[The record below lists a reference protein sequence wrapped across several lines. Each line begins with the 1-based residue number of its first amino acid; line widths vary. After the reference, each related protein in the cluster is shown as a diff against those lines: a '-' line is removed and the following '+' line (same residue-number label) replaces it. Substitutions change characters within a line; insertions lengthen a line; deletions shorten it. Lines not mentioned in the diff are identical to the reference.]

1 MPELGYA
8 LSTEEHP
15 PGDLIEYTSR
25 AEEAGFEYALISD
38 HFHPWIGT
46 QGHAP
51 FVWTVL
57 GAMAHET
64 DEIRVGTGVTCPFQR
79 YHPAVVAQ
87 AAATAGVMFDDRFFL
102 GVGTGENLNEH
113 ITGEGWPPFDIR
125 IEALAEAVEVIREL
139 FTGEQVT
146 YRGDHVT
153 VENAKLFTCPEDPP
167 PVHVAGGGTGSASAA
182 AEIGDGY
189 VNTAPDEEA
198 LDAYD
203 GGGPKYGQVT
213 VCWAESDAEAR
224 RTAHEHWPNIGLAGE
239 LSALLPTVKHFEQ
252 AASMVSTEDV
262 AESMTC
268 SSDPD
273 DHIDAIQKYLDAG
286 FDHVYVHQVGPDQA
300 GFFDVY
306 ESEVLP
312 SFQ

>member
-15 PGDLIEYTSR
+15 PGDLVEYTSR
-25 AEEAGFEYALISD
+25 AEDAGFEHALISD

-87 AAATAGVMFDDRFFL
+87 AAATAGVLFDDRFFL

-113 ITGEGWPPFDIR
+113 VTGDRWPPFEVR
-125 IEALAEAVEVIREL
+125 IEALAESVDVIREL

>member
-15 PGDLIEYTSR
+15 PGDLVEYTSR
-25 AEEAGFEYALISD
+25 AEDAGFEHALISD

-57 GAMAHET
+57 GAMARGT
-64 DEIRVGTGVTCPFQR
+64 DDIRVGTGVTCPFQR

-113 ITGEGWPPFDIR
+113 VTGERWPPFEVR
-125 IEALAEAVEVIREL
+125 IEALAESVDVIREL

-146 YRGDHVT
+146 HHGEHVT

-167 PVHVAGGGTGSASAA
+167 PVYVAGGGTGSASAA
-182 AEIGDGY
+182 AEFGDGY

-252 AASMVSTEDV
+252 AASMVSAEDV

-300 GFFDVY
+300 GFFHVY

-312 SFQ
+312 SFR

>member
-1 MPELGYA
+1 M
-8 LSTEEHP
+8 
-15 PGDLIEYTSR
+15 
-25 AEEAGFEYALISD
+25 
-38 HFHPWIGT
+38 
-46 QGHAP
+46 
-51 FVWTVL
+51 
-57 GAMAHET
+57 
-64 DEIRVGTGVTCPFQR
+64 
-79 YHPAVVAQ
+79 
-87 AAATAGVMFDDRFFL
+87 
-102 GVGTGENLNEH
+102 
-113 ITGEGWPPFDIR
+113 
-125 IEALAEAVEVIREL
+125 
-139 FTGEQVT
+139 
-146 YRGDHVT
+146 
-153 VENAKLFTCPEDPP
+153 
-167 PVHVAGGGTGSASAA
+167 
-182 AEIGDGY
+182 
-189 VNTAPDEEA
+189 
-198 LDAYD
+198 
-203 GGGPKYGQVT
+203 T

>member
-15 PGDLIEYTSR
+15 PGDLVEYTSR
-25 AEEAGFEYALISD
+25 AEDAGFEHALISD
-38 HFHPWIGT
+38 HFHPWVGT

-113 ITGEGWPPFDIR
+113 VTGERWPPFEVR
-125 IEALAEAVEVIREL
+125 IEALAESVDVM
-139 FTGEQVT
+139 
-146 YRGDHVT
+146 
-153 VENAKLFTCPEDPP
+153 DPP

-252 AASMVSTEDV
+252 AASMVSAEDV

-312 SFQ
+312 SFR